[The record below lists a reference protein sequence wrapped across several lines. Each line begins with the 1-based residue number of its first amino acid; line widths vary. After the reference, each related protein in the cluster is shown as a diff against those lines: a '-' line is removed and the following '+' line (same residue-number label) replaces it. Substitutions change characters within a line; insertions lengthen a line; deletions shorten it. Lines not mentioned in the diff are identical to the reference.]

1 MNASCQCGAIRF
13 KTPLPKPLALYICHC
28 VTCQRQ
34 TSSAFGVSAIFPR
47 FSLPAQLLQRTGPAT
62 TTPESTPS
70 TSPPETSPPETSSGR
85 CDANAD
91 NGSSLLSVYTRA
103 TANGQ
108 TLYCYFCKRCGTRLV
123 HATPNK
129 NVVSVKGGC
138 LEGLD
143 WKSAI
148 HIWTKSAMVPIPEG
162 AESYPEDCSG
172 PTDYGVCQE
181 VLDQPGLLF

>member
-1 MNASCQCGAIRF
+1 MNASCQCGSIRF

-47 FSLPAQLLQRTGPAT
+47 FSLPAQLQLHG
-62 TTPESTPS
+62 
-70 TSPPETSPPETSSGR
+70 GG
-85 CDANAD
+85 NM
-91 NGSSLLSVYTRA
+91 LSVYTRP

-162 AESYPEDCSG
+162 TESHREECSEPE
-172 PTDYGVCQE
+172 YGVTQE
-181 VLDQPGLLF
+181 VLDQPGGLC